1 MNNKSDFTQMRP
13 EMTDK
18 SLLLEARA
26 IHNAAYSAYLRKHNF
41 YLHVKHGYYPEAL
54 HLATRLNLHQTHPEL
69 YAELQT
75 RTAHQSTES

>member
-1 MNNKSDFTQMRP
+1 
-13 EMTDK
+13 MTDK
-18 SLLLEARA
+18 TLLLEARS
-26 IHNAAYSAYLRKHNF
+26 IHNEAYSAYLSKHNF

-75 RTAHQSTES
+75 RTAQQSTNS

>member
-18 SLLLEARA
+18 SLLLIARA
-26 IHNAAYSAYLRKHNF
+26 IHDEAYSSYLSKHNF